1 MCTGVLILYLKN
13 RQQIQLSYSRC
24 GRQWNPWYNRTMK
37 RESSSTLSQAELNQ
51 LSLQGSGYY
60 PLAQY
65 PPYAA
70 AADAESSSLA
80 VNYSAVPDAARS
92 ALPTVASNVDS
103 QTASATYT
111 TPLGTYWIFFFSSI
125 RMMMR
130 LFWCWCY
137 ACYFVQPN
145 FSLHTGFSPF
155 RSPPPKLVMA
165 TSEMWCWF
173 GGLTLSIWVK

>member
-1 MCTGVLILYLKN
+1 
-13 RQQIQLSYSRC
+13 
-24 GRQWNPWYNRTMK
+24 MK

-65 PPYAA
+65 PPYAAAA

-111 TPLGTYWIFFFSSI
+111 TPLGTY
-125 RMMMR
+125 
-130 LFWCWCY
+130 
-137 ACYFVQPN
+137 
-145 FSLHTGFSPF
+145 
-155 RSPPPKLVMA
+155 
-165 TSEMWCWF
+165 
-173 GGLTLSIWVK
+173 